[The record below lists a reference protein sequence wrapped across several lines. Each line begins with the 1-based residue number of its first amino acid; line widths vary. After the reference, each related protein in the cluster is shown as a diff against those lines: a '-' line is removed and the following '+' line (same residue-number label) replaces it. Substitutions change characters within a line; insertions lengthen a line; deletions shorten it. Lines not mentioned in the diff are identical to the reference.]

1 MVCDSNCNI
10 LIRDYYLQRTNFMSP
25 GDRESVVVSPV
36 HTLRKKGKIKSA
48 SIHQRLP
55 RFLVLSCNL
64 NWLEDWGMENI
75 SGVVVEMV
83 VGKNREMK
91 NFCGI
96 EEGNVT
102 GDCNDNFVNKY
113 GWNRDVKVDWSRGT
127 DS

>member
-1 MVCDSNCNI
+1 
-10 LIRDYYLQRTNFMSP
+10 
-25 GDRESVVVSPV
+25 
-36 HTLRKKGKIKSA
+36 
-48 SIHQRLP
+48 
-55 RFLVLSCNL
+55 
-64 NWLEDWGMENI
+64 MENI

-113 GWNRDVKVDWSRGT
+113 GWNRDVKVD
-127 DS
+127 